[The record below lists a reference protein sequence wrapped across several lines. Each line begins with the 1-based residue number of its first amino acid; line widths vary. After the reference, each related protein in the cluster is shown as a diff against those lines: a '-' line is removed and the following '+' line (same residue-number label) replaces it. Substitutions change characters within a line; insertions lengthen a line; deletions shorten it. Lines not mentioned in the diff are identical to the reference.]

1 MVDFSL
7 PPELEDLQ
15 RRTRAFAAEQMRP
28 LAREYD
34 GKEHA
39 IPHGFLAE
47 ARKRRI
53 HRPEPGVG
61 LSSME
66 AAVFAEELAWGDP
79 GLLRT
84 LPGTG
89 LAGVAITV
97 GATAE
102 QREKFL
108 APFKGEAWG
117 CMAMTEPG
125 AGSDTSSIRTT
136 ARREGDSWV
145 LNGEKVFASNA
156 DLALD
161 RGVTVVWAKILPPG
175 ARSID
180 EVEGHMAMAAFV
192 VPARTPGARV
202 TKIEKKMGLKAAHT
216 CVLVLEECRIP
227 AENRLGGDG
236 EEAGFGKAMATF
248 NANRP
253 VIVAAGL
260 GSVRAAVE
268 LLHQHL
274 RPRYGLAP
282 GKLSAAERDLM
293 RMEAR
298 YRAARLLAWRA
309 CWLVDRNR
317 PHALEASM
325 AKALGGTVVS
335 ECTQLACELLGPLG
349 VSEKLLA
356 EKWMRDVK
364 VTDIFEGTGQINRL
378 IVARQ
383 ILGYGRKE
391 LK

>member
-1 MVDFSL
+1 MVDFAL
-7 PPELEDLQ
+7 PPKLEDLQ

-28 LAREYD
+28 LARKYD
-34 GKEHA
+34 EEEHA
-39 IPHGFLAE
+39 IPHEFLAE
-47 ARKRRI
+47 ARKHRI

-61 LSSME
+61 LSALE

-79 GLLRT
+79 GVLRT

-97 GATAE
+97 GASPA
-102 QREKFL
+102 QKEKFL
-108 APFKGEAWG
+108 APFKEEAWG

-125 AGSDTSSIRTT
+125 AGSDTSAIRTT
-136 ARREGDSWV
+136 ARREDGSWV

-161 RGVTVVWAKILPPG
+161 RGVVVVWAKVLPPG
-175 ARSID
+175 AKNID
-180 EVEGHMAMAAFV
+180 QVEGRIAMSAFV
-192 VPARTPGARV
+192 VPARTPGAKV
-202 TKIEKKMGLKAAHT
+202 VKMEKKMGLRAAHT
-216 CVLVLEECRIP
+216 CALVLEECKIP
-227 AENRLGGDG
+227 LENRLGGDG

-260 GSVRAAVE
+260 GSVRAAIE
-268 LLHQHL
+268 LLRQHL
-274 RPRYGLAP
+274 RPRYGLSP
-282 GKLSAAERDLM
+282 DKQSAAERDLLK
-293 RMEAR
+293 MEAQ
-298 YRAARLLAWRA
+298 YNAARLLAWRA
-309 CWLVDRNR
+309 CWLVDEKR

-325 AKALGGTVVS
+325 AKALGGQVVS
-335 ECTQLACELLGPLG
+335 DTTQKACELLGPLG
-349 VSEKLLA
+349 VSQKLLA

-378 IVARQ
+378 VVARQ